1 MTVQNAI
8 DLLDAA
14 RPNKLSVHRKIR
26 WLSDLDGQVWR
37 ELILTHE
44 RHTMPRHYPKV
55 VPVTWLPGNED
66 ALDLR
71 RPPVVEF
78 DAPETFEGYTDESD
92 LGKTLLIPEPY
103 SDVYVHYLCS
113 QVDLV
118 NAETG
123 KYQNDSALYNNAW
136 TIYSDYY
143 TRTHMPLQVVPQ
155 FRV

>member
-44 RHTMPRHYPKV
+44 RHTMPRHFPKV

-66 ALDLR
+66 GRKEKRKEHAIQSR
-71 RPPVVEF
+71 AVRPGHR
-78 DAPETFEGYTDESD
+78 A
-92 LGKTLLIPEPY
+92 
-103 SDVYVHYLCS
+103 
-113 QVDLV
+113 
-118 NAETG
+118 
-123 KYQNDSALYNNAW
+123 
-136 TIYSDYY
+136 
-143 TRTHMPLQVVPQ
+143 
-155 FRV
+155 